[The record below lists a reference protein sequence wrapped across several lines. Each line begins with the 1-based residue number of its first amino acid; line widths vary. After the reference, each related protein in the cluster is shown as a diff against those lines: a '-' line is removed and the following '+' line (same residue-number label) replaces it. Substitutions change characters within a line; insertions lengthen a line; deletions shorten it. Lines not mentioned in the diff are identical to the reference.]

1 MSEKKLLE
9 EGAVRRFMQL
19 ANIKPLN
26 ENEAAGGRGLGFT
39 RGENGRALAVEA
51 LEEEGQVEEGW
62 SMEEAEEPGMAP
74 EMGDELGGGEETG
87 MEGGDIKSA
96 LEQIKAG
103 LNALLGHLPESGGEE
118 FDLEDESGE
127 EEEPAEL
134 GGEEEDEGLHEELE
148 EEGLYE
154 ELEEEGLEEDLEEEG
169 KKVEEKKHY
178 GKHGKKMEE
187 KKHAKKHGKKEELE
201 EEALAEEL
209 TRRVAARLVAE
220 MKKGGAGIKQ
230 GAPFNKA
237 APKSKSAG
245 HKRNLT
251 SGNTVAEGSGAKS
264 NAPKGHGVGVKQ
276 GAPFNKTAPASKSAK
291 HKRNLTTG
299 NTVAGKGK

>member
-26 ENEAAGGRGLGFT
+26 ENEAAGGRGLGLT

-62 SMEEAEEPGMAP
+62 TMEEAEEP
-74 EMGDELGGGEETG
+74 EMGAEMGGGEETG

-103 LNALLGHLPESGGEE
+103 LNALLGHLPEGGGEE
-118 FDLEDESGE
+118 FGLEDEPGEEESGE
-127 EEEPAEL
+127 EEQ
-134 GGEEEDEGLHEELE
+134 EEAYMHEELE
-148 EEGLYE
+148 EEGLTE
-154 ELEEEGLEEDLEEEG
+154 ELEEEGLTEELEEEG
-169 KKVEEKKHY
+169 YVKQEGKLPPGLQKAIDKKKGAT
-178 GKHGKKMEE
+178 GKHKKDDD
-187 KKHAKKHGKKEELE
+187 KESMT
-201 EEALAEEL
+201 EALAEEL
-209 TRRVAARLVAE
+209 TRRVAARLMAE

-251 SGNTVAEGSGAKS
+251 SGNTVAEGAGAKS
-264 NAPKGHGVGVKQ
+264 SAPKGHGVGVKQ
-276 GAPFNKTAPASKSAK
+276 GAPFNKAAVPSKSAK
-291 HKRNLTTG
+291 GKRNPTTG